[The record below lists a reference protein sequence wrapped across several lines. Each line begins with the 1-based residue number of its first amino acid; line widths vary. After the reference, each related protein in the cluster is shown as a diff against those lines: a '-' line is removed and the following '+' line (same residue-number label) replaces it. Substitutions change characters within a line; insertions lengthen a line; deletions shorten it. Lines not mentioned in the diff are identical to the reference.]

1 MKRVIFYSIL
11 IFMFSILI
19 GFLYARIWKTNNND
33 VALDSNVVVDNTL
46 VAETYSS
53 EEKLS
58 FNSTFALKKY
68 YDECDHFEFNY
79 SELPKELVNLSKS
92 EIEELYSDWDVEE
105 FSSSGVVLCKEED
118 NICNDHYVLKLN
130 DDSIDVYHLEQ
141 DGEESLYKSTNIIKE
156 YLTQDDISNLKSGIY
171 VYGKG
176 NINSVIEDFE

>member
-19 GFLYARIWKTNNND
+19 GFFYARIWKSNNSD
-33 VALDSNVVVDNTL
+33 VALDNNNIISNTL
-46 VAETYSS
+46 ITETYWA

-68 YDECDHFEFNY
+68 YDECGHFEFNY
-79 SELPKELVNLSKS
+79 AELPIELVNLTKA
-92 EIEELYSDWDVEE
+92 EIEELYSDWTVEE
-105 FSSSGVVLCKEED
+105 FSSSGVVLSKEED

-130 DDSIDVYHLEQ
+130 NDNIDVYHLEQ
-141 DGEESLYKSTNIIKE
+141 NGEESLYKSTNIIKE
-156 YLTQDDISNLKSGIY
+156 YLTQSDISNLKTGIY